1 MKKAIK
7 RKIYFLFLVILFF
20 INLLSFGFISVVKG
34 DSWGLFSDQSASV
47 HEFVENQNSFIQGSF
62 LAETF
67 WYFWWVKPDHNYY
80 SPPKPKPSPPPPPPA
95 KCSNLHNTSV
105 DEKPTSDKLCKSGTP
120 SIISSNDTSWT
131 WDWTCS
137 GSDIVSCQA
146 YRNAQCNPTFNH
158 QYMSA
163 EPTGNLCDVGDKS
176 AKLSFDGAKWSWNC
190 KANESEASCETYK
203 NLNCRLQ
210 PSQGSIC
217 PDDDLEVTVEDLVPP
232 KENER
237 LKEVSWAIPGVGSES
252 GDKNSPIC
260 ESFSPDFTQA
270 PSGTHSINYKVLDI
284 GAKEAGCFTSVYV
297 KEPSCSIILDSPSTE
312 MSVGSTLKL
321 TIKEECITPVA
332 ENPYA
337 LQVLLQ
343 GTNDEDSYEFSQE
356 DLNDDGT
363 VDIKIKKAGNF
374 TFKAA
379 VNGEN
384 GSVSCSS
391 QISAFTEGSEWW
403 ERKPE

>member
-1 MKKAIK
+1 LITNIDSHCLNSVDEAVTIQWKVFSRENNSKVEGKVGLAPATTRAGWSVGSLPPGKYAIYLN
-7 RKIYFLFLVILFF
+7 IYLHSRT
-20 INLLSFGFISVVKG
+20 LLY
-34 DSWGLFSDQSASV
+34 
-47 HEFVENQNSFIQGSF
+47 QGMIR
-62 LAETF
+62 
-67 WYFWWVKPDHNYY
+67 YFEVGG
-80 SPPKPKPSPPPPPPA
+80 PPA
-95 KCSNLHNTSV
+95 ECGNLHNIPV
-105 DEKPTSDKLCKSGTP
+105 DEKPTNPSDLCKSGEP
-120 SIISSNDTSWT
+120 STVSENSDWT
-131 WDWTCS
+131 YSWTCS

-163 EPTGNLCDVGDKS
+163 EPTGNLCSTGDKL
-176 AKLSFDGAKWSWNC
+176 AELSFDGAKWSWNC

-217 PDDDLEVTVEDLVPP
+217 PDDDLEVAVEDLVPP

-237 LKEVSWAIPGVGSES
+237 LKEVSWDIPGVGSES

-270 PSGTHSINYKVLDI
+270 PSGTHSINYTVSDI
-284 GAKEAGCFTSVYV
+284 DNQEAGCFTSVYV

-321 TIKEECITPVA
+321 TIKKECITPAV

-343 GTNDEDSYEFSQE
+343 GTNDADSYEFSQG